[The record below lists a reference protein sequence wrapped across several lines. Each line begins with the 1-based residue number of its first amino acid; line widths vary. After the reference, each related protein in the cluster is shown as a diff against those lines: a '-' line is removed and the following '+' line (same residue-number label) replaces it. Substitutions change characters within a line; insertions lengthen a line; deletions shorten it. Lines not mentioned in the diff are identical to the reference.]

1 MPPKKKTAPASTAAS
16 NRKPAV
22 KKTATKKPR
31 KAVTVA
37 PSGVFEGEPFARAAA
52 AYADDKKAENI
63 VVLDV
68 RGISMVTDFLVIC
81 EGTSLPHLRAIRNE
95 ISDRMREDHRVKPY
109 ASHGVADSGWMLL
122 DFGDVVVH
130 IFHAEKRAF
139 YALEDLWNDAPR
151 LL

>member
-1 MPPKKKTAPASTAAS
+1 MPAKKKTAPPSAAAP
-16 NRKPAV
+16 RKPAV
-22 KKTATKKPR
+22 KKTAAKKPR
-31 KAVTVA
+31 KPAPA
-37 PSGVFEGEPFARAAA
+37 PPSGVFEGEAFARAAA
-52 AYADDKKAENI
+52 AFADSKKAENI
-63 VVLDV
+63 VVLDM

-95 ISDRMREDHRVKPY
+95 ISDRMREDHKVKPY
-109 ASHGVADSGWMLL
+109 ATHGMADSGWMLL

-151 LL
+151 LV